1 MRRIAIPSLLL
12 AAAAVFVLPGE
23 GRSGD
28 AEFTI
33 NFGTV
38 APEGTPWA
46 DQLYDIQKRI
56 QKDSEGRIQVRIF
69 LGGTL
74 GGEVEMTQD
83 IVEGGRLQ
91 GGGFSTAAVAEGAN
105 VPELQLPELPY
116 LFRSDAEA
124 DHILDNVLYEP
135 IKKKMGRRGL
145 HLNMW
150 AINGWRSFYT
160 KNAPVTSLEI
170 LRGQKMRVQ
179 EAPVHKAMYKAFG
192 VQAEPIAVPD
202 VLDALNRGAVDGF
215 DNTTLFGQASGWFEP
230 TKYYTLSKHIFQPA
244 VILYSK
250 DFFDALPADLQT
262 VVEGDWR
269 AEQKKGRDGVRS
281 LEASLIENYK
291 EMGLTVYEP
300 TAAELAP
307 FIEAAQTVH
316 TEMRDQVGGD
326 LLDTVNAELATFRAA
341 Q

>member
-1 MRRIAIPSLLL
+1 MRRLAIPALLL
-12 AAAAVFVLPGE
+12 FAAVVVLPGE

-46 DQLYDIQKRI
+46 TQLQDIKKRI
-56 QKDSEGRIQVRIF
+56 ETDSAGRIKVRIF
-69 LGGTL
+69 LGGVM

-116 LFRSDAEA
+116 LFRTDAEA

-135 IKKKMGRRGL
+135 IKKKLKRRGL

-160 KNAPVTSLEI
+160 NNAPVTTLEI

-179 EAPVHKAMYKAFG
+179 ESKTHKLMYEAFG

-230 TKYYTLSKHIFQPA
+230 TKFYTLSKHIFQPA
-244 VILYSK
+244 VILYSEE
-250 DFFDALPADLQT
+250 FFNALPEDLQA

-269 AEQKKGRDGVRS
+269 AEQKKGRDGVRN
-281 LEASLIENYK
+281 LEDELLANYR
-291 EMGLTVYEP
+291 EMGLTIYEP
-300 TAAELAP
+300 TAAEKQP
-307 FIEAAQTVH
+307 FIDAAQVVH
-316 TEMRDQVGGD
+316 TQMRDEVGSD
-326 LLDTVNAELATFRAA
+326 LLDAVNAELAAFRAK

>member
-1 MRRIAIPSLLL
+1 MRRLAIPALLL
-12 AAAAVFVLPGE
+12 LTAVFVLPGE
-23 GRSGD
+23 TRGGD
-28 AEFTI
+28 AEYTI

-38 APEGTPWA
+38 APDGTPWA
-46 DQLYDIQKRI
+46 DQLNDIKARI
-56 QKDSEGRIQVRIF
+56 ERESGGRIAVRVF
-69 LGGTL
+69 LGGVM

-116 LFRSDAEA
+116 LFRSDAEV
-124 DHILDNVLYEP
+124 DHVLDEVLYEP
-135 IKKKMGRRGL
+135 IKKKLRRRGL

-160 KNAPVTSLEI
+160 KNSPVKSLDD
-170 LRGQKMRVQ
+170 LRAHKMRVQ
-179 EAPVHKAMYKAFG
+179 EAKVHKKMYEAFG
-192 VQAEPIAVPD
+192 VQAEPIAVPE

-250 DFFDALPADLQT
+250 DFFDALPEDLQT
-262 VVEGDWR
+262 IVEGDWR
-269 AEQKKGRDGVRS
+269 AEQKKGRDGVRD
-281 LEASLIENYK
+281 LEAELLQNYRDLG
-291 EMGLTVYEP
+291 MTVYTP

-307 FIEAAQTVH
+307 FIAAAQPVH
-316 TEMRDQVGGD
+316 EAMRDEVGSD
-326 LLDTVNAELATFRAA
+326 LLDSVNAELKKLRGE
-341 Q
+341 

>member
-1 MRRIAIPSLLL
+1 MRRIAIPSLIL
-12 AAAAVFVLPGE
+12 AAAAILVLPGE

-28 AEFTI
+28 AEYTI

-46 DQLYDIQKRI
+46 TQLKDIKTRI
-56 QKDSEGRIQVRIF
+56 ESESGGRIAVRIF

-135 IKKKMGRRGL
+135 IKKKLRRRGL

-160 KNAPVTSLEI
+160 KNGSVTSLEV

-179 EAPVHKAMYKAFG
+179 EAKVHKKMYEAFG

-244 VILYSK
+244 AILYSK
-250 DFFDALPADLQT
+250 DFMDAIPEDLFKI
-262 VVEGDWR
+262 VEGDWR
-269 AEQKKGRDGVRS
+269 AEQKKGRDGVRNPNCRTGS
-281 LEASLIENYK
+281 QPARSTW
-291 EMGLTVYEP
+291 GS
-300 TAAELAP
+300 
-307 FIEAAQTVH
+307 
-316 TEMRDQVGGD
+316 GS
-326 LLDTVNAELATFRAA
+326 
-341 Q
+341 